1 MCDGAKRAV
10 RLVCLRD
17 LLFRRPYSVAELAR
31 ICGTSERT
39 IRRDLLDL
47 ELPPLNVALL
57 RTNDGRYQAFDPNM
71 N

>member
-1 MCDGAKRAV
+1 
-10 RLVCLRD
+10 
-17 LLFRRPYSVAELAR
+17 VAELAR